1 MLPTLVVG
9 LGANPE
15 KSGSFSKGIN
25 MKNSFVRTT
34 LAVTAIYLHPSFS
47 QNNINYAGTGQVAH
61 TLNIYKPSGTGPF
74 PVVINYG
81 GQAFSW
87 GDTKSDGGLASSF
100 NAAGIAVVG
109 ANLSGGG
116 TGTNLARYPAQIQEL
131 KATVRFLRANAAQ
144 YNLNPNF
151 IGVTGFSSGAWNT
164 VILATTGDVDE
175 YTIGNTTMKLEG
187 TFGLHHDVSCRVQA
201 GWASAAPTD
210 FSKMDG
216 CGSSINHGA
225 ANSPEGNLIGG
236 ALATLPNNVQLA
248 NPITYVSKDD
258 PPLYLRHGSSDNTVP
273 TCQSELLWAA
283 IKAIDNKK
291 DMNYTPVSGGHA
303 PNTTGILQ
311 FFQKAIQNNK
321 EGCLDPK
328 HTKFDPLATY
338 CSKSDCCE
346 ASTALLGKSKEALF
360 TIIGKNSLGWNASGG
375 FVLVSSAGQHQ
386 LRVLDVN
393 GVEILSIS
401 GQGHAKYDL
410 DALHPGVYFVR
421 VATATNSQT
430 RRVLRF

>member
-1 MLPTLVVG
+1 M
-9 LGANPE
+9 N
-15 KSGSFSKGIN
+15 KSL
-25 MKNSFVRTT
+25 VRTG
-34 LAVTAIYLHPSFS
+34 LALLAIHIHPIFA

-116 TGTNLARYPAQIQEL
+116 TGANLARYPAQIQEL
-131 KATVRFLRANAAQ
+131 KATVRFLRANAKQ

-175 YTIGNTTMKLEG
+175 YKIGNTTMKLEG
-187 TFGLHHDVSCRVQA
+187 TFGLHHDVSSRVQA

-216 CGSSINHGA
+216 CGSSINHGSA
-225 ANSPEGNLIGG
+225 TSPEGNLIGG
-236 ALATLPNNVQLA
+236 ALAALPDNVQLA

-273 TCQSELLWAA
+273 TCQSELLWTA
-283 IKAIDNKK
+283 IKAVDNKK
-291 DMNYTPVSGGHA
+291 DMNYTAVSGGHT
-303 PNTTGILQ
+303 PNTSGILP

-328 HTKFDPLATY
+328 HAKFDPLATY
-338 CSKSDCCE
+338 CGTGDCC
-346 ASTALLGKSKEALF
+346 AATTALPGESRKPIFS
-360 TIIGKNSLGWNASGG
+360 IIAENSPGRNPSAGIVFVSATGPHRFRVSDVSGMEIQSASGRG
-375 FVLVSSAGQHQ
+375 RTEYVM
-386 LRVLDVN
+386 R
-393 GVEILSIS
+393 
-401 GQGHAKYDL
+401 
-410 DALHPGVYFVR
+410 ALNPGVYFVS
-421 VATATNSQT
+421 VATATATQT
-430 RRVLRF
+430 RRVHKF

>member
-1 MLPTLVVG
+1 MI
-9 LGANPE
+9 
-15 KSGSFSKGIN
+15 KSL
-25 MKNSFVRTT
+25 VRTG
-34 LAVTAIYLHPSFS
+34 LALVAIHIHPSFA

-116 TGTNLARYPAQIQEL
+116 TGANLARYPAQIQEL
-131 KATVRFLRANAAQ
+131 KATVRFLRANAKQ

-164 VILATTGDVDE
+164 VILATTGDIDE
-175 YTIGNTTMKLEG
+175 YKIGNTTMKLEG
-187 TFGLHHDVSCRVQA
+187 TFGLHHDVSSRVQA

-216 CGSSINHGA
+216 CGSSINHGSA
-225 ANSPEGNLIGG
+225 TSPEGNLVGG
-236 ALATLPNNVQLA
+236 ALAALPDNVQLA

-283 IKAIDNKK
+283 IKAVDNKK
-291 DMNYTPVSGGHA
+291 DINYTAVSGGHA
-303 PNTTGILQ
+303 PNTSGILP
-311 FFQKAIQNNK
+311 FFQKAIQNNN

-328 HTKFDPLATY
+328 HVKFDPLATF
-338 CSKSDCCE
+338 CSTGDCC
-346 ASTALLGKSKEALF
+346 AATTALSGESGKHLF
-360 TIIGKNSLGWNASGG
+360 TIAAGNSAGG
-375 FVLVSSAGQHQ
+375 NLSAGTILVSASDPHQ
-386 LRVLDVN
+386 FRVFDVG
-393 GVEILSIS
+393 GVEILSAS
-401 GQGHAKYDL
+401 GRGQAKYAMGTL
-410 DALHPGVYFVR
+410 RPGVYFVT
-421 VATATNSQT
+421 VATATAVQT
-430 RRVLRF
+430 RKVLRF

>member
-1 MLPTLVVG
+1 MAFIAIPIHY
-9 LGANPE
+9 
-15 KSGSFSKGIN
+15 SF
-25 MKNSFVRTT
+25 
-34 LAVTAIYLHPSFS
+34 A

-61 TLNIYKPSGTGPF
+61 TLNIYKPSGSGPF
-74 PVVINYG
+74 PVVIHYG

-116 TGTNLARYPAQIQEL
+116 TGANQARYPAQIQEL
-131 KATVRFLRANAAQ
+131 KATVRFLRANATQ

-164 VILATTGDVDE
+164 VMLATTGDVDE
-175 YTIGNTTMKLEG
+175 HTVGTTTMKLEG
-187 TFGLHHDVSCRVQA
+187 TFGLHHDVSSRVQA

-236 ALATLPNNVQLA
+236 TLASLPNNVQLA

-258 PPLYLRHGSSDNTVP
+258 PPLYLRHGSSDNVVP
-273 TCQSELLWAA
+273 TCQSVLLWDA

-291 DMNYTPVSGGHA
+291 DMNYTAVSGGHA
-303 PNTTGILQ
+303 PNTTGILA

-321 EGCLDPK
+321 QGCLDPK
-328 HTKFDPLATY
+328 HADFDPMATY
-338 CSKSDCCE
+338 CATGNCCGGATGIALE
-346 ASTALLGKSKEALF
+346 AGKSLF
-360 TIIGKNSLGWNASGG
+360 SILGENVPGRNTSAGR
-375 FVLVSSAGQHQ
+375 VLVTSAGPHR
-386 LRVLDVN
+386 LRVLDID
-393 GVEILSIS
+393 GKEKLSAS
-401 GQGHAKYDL
+401 GRDRAEYDL
-410 DALHPGVYFVR
+410 GPLGTGIYFIS
-421 VATATNSQT
+421 VATASSTSTT
-430 RRVLRF
+430 RTQRIFRF